1 MSIHLSLTDDR
12 FDLTALS
19 KSICA
24 SSNFR
29 FAWQFYEYYGPNLE
43 APDAIRNALNLIAT
57 TDSLHDFLRTSL
69 DDIYPRDFEI
79 EPLHEHATIKQDGS
93 YFLDTVTRASLDR
106 LGAYS
111 RDLSFS
117 TAAERKPVYE
127 LFASIGKYSAF
138 NTGPG
143 SQAGCDVCR
152 HHNNDLISNWHY
164 DVAWDYTFILT
175 WSHASILWF
184 GCLTDTD

>member
-1 MSIHLSLTDDR
+1 MTTHLSLTDDR

-19 KSICA
+19 KSIGA

-29 FAWQFYEYYGPNLE
+29 FAWQFYDYSGPNLE
-43 APDAIRNALNLIAT
+43 SSDSIRTAMNLIAAD
-57 TDSLHDFLRTSL
+57 DSLHDFLRSSL

-111 RDLSFS
+111 RNLSSS
-117 TAAERKPVYE
+117 TASERKPVHE
-127 LFASIGKYSAF
+127 LFSSIGKYYAF
-138 NTGPG
+138 NTEPG
-143 SQAGCDVCR
+143 SHTGCDICR

-175 WSHASILWF
+175 WPHASVLWV